1 MLVRIRQVEICKKK
15 SIIDGADK
23 VESLIISDAMSSNVI
38 SLSKE
43 SSRLERLL
51 IDGAYFIAICNA

>member
-1 MLVRIRQVEICKKK
+1 MLGHIRQVEIWKEK